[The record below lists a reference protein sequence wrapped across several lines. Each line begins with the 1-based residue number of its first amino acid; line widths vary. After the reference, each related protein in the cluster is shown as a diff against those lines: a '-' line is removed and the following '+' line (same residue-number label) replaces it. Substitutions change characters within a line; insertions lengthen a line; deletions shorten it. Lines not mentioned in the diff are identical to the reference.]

1 MNVVRRPTVTDQCQA
16 TQLNALSQQ
25 LEKDHAISIGT
36 KDEPSWDGPSCVAS
50 MSHVV
55 WHADGDR
62 TGQMCHTTHLIQNN
76 HPGDAWGAPK
86 SY

>member
-1 MNVVRRPTVTDQCQA
+1 MNVVRHQTVADQCQA
-16 TQLNALSQQ
+16 TQLSALSQQ

-36 KDEPSWDGPSCVAS
+36 KDEPSCVAS

-76 HPGDAWGAPK
+76 DPVDALGAPSRTK
-86 SY
+86 EAAQ